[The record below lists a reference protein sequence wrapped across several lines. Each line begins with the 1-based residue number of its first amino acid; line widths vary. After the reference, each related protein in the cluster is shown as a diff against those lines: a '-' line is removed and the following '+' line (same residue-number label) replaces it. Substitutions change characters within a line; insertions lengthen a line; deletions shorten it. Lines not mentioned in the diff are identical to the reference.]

1 MCPFSPKSPS
11 HPACHIT
18 FSSIHSVF
26 KIISPIQNIE
36 CPCYTVGPSL
46 LSILYSS
53 VYMSTPV
60 SRERRFL
67 TYTLTDKTH
76 WMPKQHTHTT
86 NNTQNN
92 TRQPKPKKKQKSN
105 WPKTIPGPILIP
117 QTLVSFLRSPV
128 IYTSDQ

>member
-1 MCPFSPKSPS
+1 MCSFSPKLPS
-11 HPACHIT
+11 HPACHII
-18 FSSIHSVF
+18 FSSIHSFF
-26 KIISPIQNIE
+26 KILSPIQNIE

-76 WMPKQHTHTT
+76 WMPKQHT
-86 NNTQNN
+86 
-92 TRQPKPKKKQKSN
+92 RQPKPKEKQKSN
-105 WPKTIPGPILIP
+105 WPNTIPGPILIP